1 MSDDTTLKDHP
12 ETANLGTC
20 KELNLDGFDGD
31 ERAILVLELKKPIH
45 INGHRRRFAGLV
57 LENKQLSELARQL
70 MTIAK
75 RKRRLI
81 QV

>member
-1 MSDDTTLKDHP
+1 MSDNTDSKNP

-20 KELNLDGFDGD
+20 SEVLLDGFDGE
-31 ERAILVLELKKPIH
+31 ERAVLVLELKKPIH
-45 INGHRRRFAGLV
+45 IEGHRRRFAGIV
-57 LENKQLSELARQL
+57 LENDRLAELAKQL

-75 RKRRLI
+75 RRRRII